1 MPSFARMPP
10 HSPHATQH
18 ERCWQHPCPPVPADV
33 DHSYPMGRRLVTPV
47 AVVGGVVRGRVYK
60 KTP

>member
-10 HSPHATQH
+10 RSQP

-33 DHSYPMGRRLVTPV
+33 DHSYPMGGRLVTPV
-47 AVVGGVVRGRVYK
+47 VVVGVGGLVRDRVYK